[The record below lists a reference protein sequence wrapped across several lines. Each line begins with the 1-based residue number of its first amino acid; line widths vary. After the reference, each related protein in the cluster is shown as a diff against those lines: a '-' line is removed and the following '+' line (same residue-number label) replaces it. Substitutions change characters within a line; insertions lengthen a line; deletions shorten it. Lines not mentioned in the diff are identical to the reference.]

1 MAIKERVVSGPTIES
16 LRPPF
21 QLINKVRPSGFVAE
35 RAEPIKADKRDAELE
50 WGMGMSGI
58 EWALQEKSL
67 KSNTN
72 HQQGRRKEPINAD
85 KRDAALEW
93 GIEMIGIECWALQE
107 KSQKSKLK
115 AT

>member
-1 MAIKERVVSGPTIES
+1 MTNFLYFLAIKERVVSGPTIES

-50 WGMGMSGI
+50 WGMGMSGPCK
-58 EWALQEKSL
+58 KS
-67 KSNTN
+67 
-72 HQQGRRKEPINAD
+72 H
-85 KRDAALEW
+85 
-93 GIEMIGIECWALQE
+93 
-107 KSQKSKLK
+107 LK